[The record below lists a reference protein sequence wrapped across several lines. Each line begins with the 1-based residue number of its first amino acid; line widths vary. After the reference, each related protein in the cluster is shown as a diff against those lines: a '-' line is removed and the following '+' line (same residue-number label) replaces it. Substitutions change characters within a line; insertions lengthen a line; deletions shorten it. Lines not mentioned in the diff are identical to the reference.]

1 MVDTISSSDQNERTS
16 KEAPR
21 LCALL
26 KEMKEGLDLVRSKVQ
41 ALTLKVNENQ
51 FPTTHGLSYLD
62 ANSFL
67 LMSYCQCVY
76 YLLRKAKGLSRGTPS
91 CPEPCRDKIILREG
105 LCIYL
110 LLSSYQ
116 AFLSSYKGSFVFIM
130 GLQPFRPSTLSCRLL
145 FEWQSVQAY
154 LFLILFPGVRTQDLI
169 GMIRTIDKKQE
180 YLIKKYIRGTAN
192 TEEKEDANKEQA
204 NTSNK
209 SEDLLRYRPNPDM
222 FKSKLPNSEGD
233 DVVYRPP
240 KFVPTAMEEA
250 NISKSEKLAQR
261 RDRQILRQAKQ
272 SPYVREMLNAAE
284 GKPEEIREVVGAES
298 REANQYREKMNKRA
312 RQEEEIFTR
321 VPLTKAEKKQGKHL
335 KKSRNGLVG
344 LSEDFYDV
352 RSLPLNGD
360 GEEGP
365 SSFSNSNR
373 GGKKQFKRKRK
384 H

>member
-16 KEAPR
+16 KEAPQ

-26 KEMKEGLDLVRSKVQ
+26 KEMKEGLDLVRNKVQ
-41 ALTLKVNENQ
+41 ALTLKVKENQ

-62 ANSFL
+62 AKNFL
-67 LMSYCQCVY
+67 LMSYCQCVVY
-76 YLLRKAKGLSRGTPS
+76 YLLRKAKGLS
-91 CPEPCRDKIILREG
+91 IEG
-105 LCIYL
+105 YPVVRSLVEI
-110 LLSSYQ
+110 
-116 AFLSSYKGSFVFIM
+116 
-130 GLQPFRPSTLSCRLL
+130 R
-145 FEWQSVQAY
+145 
-154 LFLILFPGVRTQDLI
+154 LFLEK
-169 GMIRTIDKKQE
+169 IRTIDKKQE
-180 YLIKKYIRGTAN
+180 YQIKKYITGTAN
-192 TEEKEDANKEQA
+192 TEEKEVANNEQA

-240 KFVPTAMEEA
+240 KFVPTAMEEE
-250 NISKSEKLAQR
+250 NISKSENLAQR
-261 RDRQILRQAKQ
+261 RDRQILRQANQ

-298 REANQYREKMNKRA
+298 REAIQYREKMNKRA

-335 KKSRNGLVG
+335 KKSRNGLAG
-344 LSEDFYDV
+344 LSEDLYDV